1 MKRFGAWTRRA
12 LPTPFGLAVLG
23 CLVLAGWALWSG
35 GLFDGPIARHVRT
48 SSVYAVPGTG
58 LDTAVAE
65 RIIGNRRLVVIL
77 LEPVAD
83 LRDGCH
89 AVRRAAS
96 GTLVLLMRRDGD
108 GDGFDTYGCSMLPGH
123 DDENFGKAFVA
134 ETTVGSGVDQFVDRP
149 LDAIKVIAVN
159 YDRLAK
165 ADMVPTDA
173 RTISPSLPRYL
184 VAIAAVAAV
193 LVGAAVLYGGA
204 RRAGRLAAA
213 RRDRLDRAT
222 DSRTVL
228 SAATAVVAQQIIDL
242 DARYAAAVRRT
253 VAATRDGTNR
263 RPAKRRS
270 GGTEAP
276 DFAARY
282 RKLTSEYTSLLD
294 DVAAADRRGEE
305 DFARFTACAEALA
318 ERFRALA
325 DDRR

>member
-1 MKRFGAWTRRA
+1 MKRFGDWLRRT
-12 LPTPFGLAVLG
+12 LPTPFGFAVLG
-23 CLVLAGWALWSG
+23 CLVLAGWALWTG

-48 SSVYAVPGTG
+48 SSVYAAPGTG
-58 LDTAVAE
+58 LDTAAAE
-65 RIIGNRRLVVIL
+65 RIIGNRRLIVIL
-77 LEPVAD
+77 LEPGAD
-83 LRDGCH
+83 LRDGCD
-89 AVRRAAS
+89 AVRHAAS
-96 GTLVLLMRRDGD
+96 GTLVLLMRRDDD

-123 DDENFGKAFVA
+123 DDENFGRAFVA
-134 ETTVGSGVDQFVDRP
+134 ETSVGSGVDPFADRP

-184 VAIAAVAAV
+184 VAIAAVGAV
-193 LVGAAVLYGGA
+193 IVGTAVLYGGA
-204 RRAGRLAAA
+204 RRAGRFAVA

-253 VAATRDGTNR
+253 AAATRRT
-263 RPAKRRS
+263 AKRRS
-270 GGTEAP
+270 RGTDTP

-294 DVAAADRRGEE
+294 DVTAADRRGED
-305 DFARFTACAEALA
+305 DFVRFTARAESLA
-318 ERFRALA
+318 KRFRTLA
-325 DDRR
+325 DDRH